1 MSTYILPGSERKALI
16 GATIA
21 GPANPKELLQLTL
34 VLRHNAVA
42 GLQDPVER
50 LSKGVFPPAPLTRE
64 AFVTQFGARA
74 EDIKAVSKFAAAHHL
89 SVISVNRAARTV
101 VLSGTV
107 RNVDEAFE
115 VKLQR
120 YKHLAGTYRGR
131 EGQITLPDT
140 LKDVVQ
146 AVLGL
151 DNRPQARANFR

>member
-1 MSTYILPGSERKALI
+1 MSTYILPGSERKPLV

-21 GPANPKELLQLTL
+21 GPANPKELLQATL
-34 VLRHNAVA
+34 VLRHNTVA
-42 GLQDPVER
+42 GLQDRVEPP
-50 LSKGVFPPAPLTRE
+50 SNGQYPPAPLTRE
-64 AFVTQFGARA
+64 EFVSQFGARA
-74 EDIKAVSKFAAAHHL
+74 EDIEAVSKFAAAHHL
-89 SVISVNRAARTV
+89 SVVAASRARRTV
-101 VLSGTV
+101 ILSGTV
-107 RNVDEAFE
+107 RDFDEAFD

-151 DNRPQARANFR
+151 DNRPQARADAR